1 MRADYFFVVEAYF
14 STSASVASGVA
25 TDFVSNAA
33 VFPCSVRENALSIQA
48 LKQPAEKLKW
58 IGSGE
63 RGWATFRSDAPTL
76 EPMVCKEAVSEQLH

>member
-1 MRADYFFVVEAYF
+1 MIEAYF
-14 STSASVASGVA
+14 STGASAAFGVA
-25 TDFVSNAA
+25 KGSVSNAA
-33 VFPCSVRENALSIQA
+33 EFPCSVRENALSIQA